1 MESHFTILAWNIPWM
16 EEPGGLYSLWGCKES
31 DTAERAHTQGL
42 VTELGDCQSWKFFS
56 DFLLKSFQQSLCL
69 GVYTLASFW
78 ERLRV
83 LLDENTCTSWFV
95 CMCCVFL
102 CICQLSRSVV
112 SDCGP
117 MNCSLPDFS
126 VHGIFQA
133 RVLEWV
139 AISFSRGSSQPRDQ
153 TRVSCTAGRCFTV

>member
-1 MESHFTILAWNIPWM
+1 MPWRRKWNPTSLFLPGTFHGWRNLA
-16 EEPGGLYSLWGCKES
+16 GYSLWGCKES

-102 CICQLSRSVV
+102 CIC
-112 SDCGP
+112 
-117 MNCSLPDFS
+117 
-126 VHGIFQA
+126 
-133 RVLEWV
+133 
-139 AISFSRGSSQPRDQ
+139 
-153 TRVSCTAGRCFTV
+153 

>member
-31 DTAERAHTQGL
+31 DTAERAHTKGL

-95 CMCCVFL
+95 CVCMCVRV
-102 CICQLSRSVV
+102 RSVNQLCLFV
-112 SDCGP
+112 TLGTVAHQ
-117 MNCSLPDFS
+117 SLSMGFP
-126 VHGIFQA
+126 
-133 RVLEWV
+133 RLEHWGGLP
-139 AISFSRGSSQPRDQ
+139 FPTPRDLSNPGIN
-153 TRVSCTAGRCFTV
+153 TVLNHFTYVKPCYFD